1 MGLRSDA
8 FRTQPF
14 HLAPSLSSASQWLP
28 PLSFTHQEL
37 HMPRVIGSLLGGE
50 LQLALL
56 HRIEGGLEL
65 AALDRLVVQ

>member
-1 MGLRSDA
+1 
-8 FRTQPF
+8 
-14 HLAPSLSSASQWLP
+14 
-28 PLSFTHQEL
+28 
-37 HMPRVIGSLLGGE
+37 MPRVIGSLLGGE